1 MAKKTA
7 HNQKILLM
15 TDSASDISDQD
26 LTEGGIVMLPI
37 PITIDGKGYYER
49 VDFTIPEF
57 YERLSAAKELPVT
70 SHILSL
76 TYQQAYE
83 DAYAQGYIDII
94 NTTITSAGSN
104 MFEAA
109 VFAKKTFF
117 EEHPDAQDKLRIT
130 ILDSGSY
137 TLGYGYPLVEAS
149 KMVKAG
155 KTAEDIVSYLDD
167 FFSTVEIYFAPY
179 TLAYVKKSGRVPAA
193 AAFVGEVLGLRPII
207 SIIDGK
213 TTVIEKV
220 RGDKNLITRLAEV
233 GYANCADKKAP
244 TVVVYGSA
252 AECGEEMSKAI
263 SKRFGH
269 SPKALWQAG
278 AAIAINA
285 GPKVVGLIVRGK
297 KRLNTRAREQ
307 DYEQV

>member
-1 MAKKTA
+1 M
-7 HNQKILLM
+7 
-15 TDSASDISDQD
+15 
-26 LTEGGIVMLPI
+26 
-37 PITIDGKGYYER
+37 
-49 VDFTIPEF
+49 
-57 YERLSAAKELPVT
+57 
-70 SHILSL
+70 
-76 TYQQAYE
+76 
-83 DAYAQGYIDII
+83 
-94 NTTITSAGSN
+94 
-104 MFEAA
+104 
-109 VFAKKTFF
+109 
-117 EEHPDAQDKLRIT
+117 
-130 ILDSGSY
+130 
-137 TLGYGYPLVEAS
+137 
-149 KMVKAG
+149 
-155 KTAEDIVSYLDD
+155 
-167 FFSTVEIYFAPY
+167 
-179 TLAYVKKSGRVPAA
+179 KKSGRVPAA

-252 AECGEEMSKAI
+252 AECGEEAI